1 MNEGF
6 STVVNFLEI
15 CSERII
21 SFVSHVGLVSGL
33 FFEVRKSIRIY
44 GFSFDILKGNPFSI
58 VNCLGFGKDC
68 TVSFV
73 RYCGR
78 SIERNRTTAKAEV
91 LPEDSQFV

>member
-21 SFVSHVGLVSGL
+21 SFVRHVCLVSGL
-33 FFEVRKSIRIY
+33 FFEGRKSIRIY
-44 GFSFDILKGNPFSI
+44 GFSFDILNENPLKI
-58 VNCLGFGKDC
+58 VNFLGFSKDC

-78 SIERNRTTAKAEV
+78 SIERN
-91 LPEDSQFV
+91 